1 MNNFNEAII
10 FNDANEI
17 AKEFSKNF
25 KKKKKYKWII
35 TGGAGFLLSYFSYI
49 VEVLVEKYNL
59 NIRLFVYDSL
69 FWFV

>member
-10 FNDANEI
+10 FNDANE
-17 AKEFSKNF
+17 AKSLVKF
-25 KKKKKYKWII
+25 KKIKYKWII

>member
-25 KKKKKYKWII
+25 KKNKKYKWII
-35 TGGAGFLLSYFSYI
+35 TGGAGFY
-49 VEVLVEKYNL
+49 
-59 NIRLFVYDSL
+59 
-69 FWFV
+69 